1 MSDLLIAV
9 IVFLALFGGA
19 MLGMAVARR
28 LAEHHL
34 AKETQDAVKLGVGM
48 VVAVSSL
55 ILGLMTTSVK
65 GNFDAASRDVQQFAT
80 YLITLDGTLRDY
92 GPQAEPA
99 RAALAAFTRDLLADS
114 WAIKDLEADAKA
126 REQLQAPDPW
136 SQVSFSNVARA
147 LHSLTPETPLQS
159 ELKAEAL
166 DRSRSL
172 SVLRWTVIEES
183 VTAVPPLFTAVL
195 IAWLTFIFMS
205 FGLFAPVNRVS
216 ITTFMLCA
224 ASLGGAIFII
234 LEMSS
239 PFDGLIYIS
248 PAAMEHALAQM
259 MKPI

>member
-1 MSDLLIAV
+1 MPDLLIAV
-9 IVFLALFGGA
+9 IVFLALFCGA

-28 LAEHHL
+28 LAERHL

-55 ILGLMTTSVK
+55 ILGLMTASVK
-65 GNFDAASRDVQQFAT
+65 GNFDSTSRDVQQFAT

-92 GPQAEPA
+92 GPQAEPV
-99 RAALAAFTRDLLADS
+99 RLALAGFTRELLADT
-114 WAIKDLEADAKA
+114 WGI
-126 REQLQAPDPW
+126 REPAAAPNGRGQAQEHDPW
-136 SQVSFSNVARA
+136 SQVPFSDVTRA
-147 LHSLTPETPLQS
+147 LRALSPETPLQI

-216 ITTFMLCA
+216 VTTLMLCA
-224 ASLGGAIFII
+224 ACLGGAIFII

-239 PFDGLIYIS
+239 PFDGLIHVS
-248 PAAMEHALAQM
+248 PASMEHALAQM
-259 MKPI
+259 MKPV